1 MEVEAPS
8 VRQELPW
15 VAGAGVEI
23 DAGLRLIAWWVVL
36 GIAEE
41 LATCVAA
48 AGGAVMASVVT
59 LGISSLMPKA

>member
-1 MEVEAPS
+1 MAG
-8 VRQELPW
+8 
-15 VAGAGVEI
+15 VADGVEI
-23 DAGLRLIAWWVVL
+23 DAGLRLIAWCVVL

-48 AGGAVMASVVT
+48 TGGVVMASVAA

>member
-1 MEVEAPS
+1 MVG
-8 VRQELPW
+8 
-15 VAGAGVEI
+15 VADGVEI

-48 AGGAVMASVVT
+48 AGGAVMASVVA

>member
-1 MEVEAPS
+1 MVG
-8 VRQELPW
+8 
-15 VAGAGVEI
+15 VADGVEI

-41 LATCVAA
+41 LAPCLAS
-48 AGGAVMASVVT
+48 AGGVVMASVVA